1 MRRFTCAVLALLAFT
16 SGMKAEPTTLRIAT
30 GEYAP
35 FTGENLP
42 DHGVVNA
49 RVRHLMEAAGY
60 NVEFHYMP
68 WKRTLEST
76 RRNAFDATSYWSYSR
91 EREGDFIHV
100 GPVLRDPLIFLVR
113 EDAPIRDWSELE
125 DLSGLR
131 IGVVPGYTYSEELW
145 ALGESGVLTL
155 SEATSDEANLKK
167 LLSGRIDIFP
177 TNEVVGWHMIRE
189 IFSEEDQAQF
199 RALMTPLNMWEGYV
213 LVPRIAPGS
222 ESLAEALQSVVD
234 SGRIQLTN

>member
-1 MRRFTCAVLALLAFT
+1 MRRFMYSAFAVLALT
-16 SGMKAEPTTLRIAT
+16 SIVAAEPTTLRIAT

-49 RVRHLMEAAGY
+49 RVQNVAEAAGY
-60 NVEFHYMP
+60 IVEFHYMP

-76 RRNAFDATSYWSYSR
+76 RRNAFDATSYWSYSS

-100 GPVLRDPLIFLVR
+100 GPVLRDPLVFLVR
-113 EDAPIRDWSELE
+113 EDSLLRDWTSLE

-167 LLSGRIDIFP
+167 LLAGRIDIFP

-189 IFSEEDQAQF
+189 IFSEEEQAQF
-199 RALMTPLNMWEGYV
+199 RALVTPLNMSEGFI
-213 LVPRIAPGS
+213 LVPRIAPGAR
-222 ESLAEALQSVVD
+222 SLAEALQSVVD